1 MVASIL
7 ISSTEETGVYRGRR
21 WGCGQREGE
30 RPPKLETVKHRR
42 LHNGVG
48 WIRHFKN
55 KHS

>member
-1 MVASIL
+1 MGL
-7 ISSTEETGVYRGRR
+7 IIGTEETGVYRGRR